1 MAKIKIKSQLSF
13 QNIYDYEETP
23 NILEYEG
30 IKMPCVAHFTS
41 SNFIQFDVR
50 TYLNEKTLQVSQA
63 SEYIDIND
71 VPFYVSFHVV
81 DRYTVRGVLI
91 TKFVLT
97 SKEPFDIEHIDLT
110 KGVFTYGED

>member
-1 MAKIKIKSQLSF
+1 MKKIKIKSQLSF
-13 QNIYDYEETP
+13 QNIYDYKETP

-30 IKMPCVAHFTS
+30 VKMPCVARFTS
-41 SNFIQFDVR
+41 SNFIQFNVT

-63 SEYIDIND
+63 SEYIDINN
-71 VPFYVSFHVV
+71 VPFYVSFHVA

-97 SKEPFDIEHIDLT
+97 SEEPFDIERIDLT
-110 KGVFTYGED
+110 KGMFNYGED

>member
-30 IKMPCVAHFTS
+30 IKMPCVAYFKPN
-41 SNFIQFDVR
+41 NFIHFDVR
-50 TYLNEKTLQVSQA
+50 TYLNEKTLRLVQT
-63 SEYIDIND
+63 SEHIEINGI
-71 VPFYVSFHVV
+71 PFYVSDFISE
-81 DRYTVRGVLI
+81 RYEGGDILKI
-91 TKFVLT
+91 KFQLT
-97 SKEPFDIEHIDLT
+97 SKEPFDIENIDLT

>member
-1 MAKIKIKSQLSF
+1 MAKIKIDSLLSF
-13 QNIYDYEETP
+13 QDIYDYKETP

-30 IKMPCVAHFTS
+30 SKMPCVAYFKP

-50 TYLNEKTLQVSQA
+50 TYLNEKTLRLAQTSK
-63 SEYIDIND
+63 YIDIND
-71 VPFYVSFHVV
+71 VPFYVSSHVV

>member
-50 TYLNEKTLQVSQA
+50 TYLNEKTLRLVQT
-63 SEYIDIND
+63 SEHIEINGI
-71 VPFYVSFHVV
+71 PFYVSDFISE
-81 DRYTVRGVLI
+81 RYEGGDILKI
-91 TKFVLT
+91 KFQLT

-110 KGVFTYGED
+110 KGAFTYGED

>member
-30 IKMPCVAHFTS
+30 IKMPCVARFTS

-50 TYLNEKTLQVSQA
+50 TYLNEKTLRLTQI

-71 VPFYVSFHVV
+71 VPFYVSSHVA
-81 DRYTVRGVLI
+81 DRYTPGSILI

-97 SKEPFDIEHIDLT
+97 SKEPFDIENIDLA
-110 KGVFTYGED
+110 KGGFICDED

>member
-50 TYLNEKTLQVSQA
+50 TYLNEKTLRLTQT
-63 SEYIDIND
+63 SEHIEIND
-71 VPFYVSFHVV
+71 VPFYVSFHVA
-81 DRYTVRGVLI
+81 DRFTEGGILI

-97 SKEPFDIEHIDLT
+97 SKEPFDIENIDLA
-110 KGVFTYGED
+110 KGGFICGED

>member
-30 IKMPCVAHFTS
+30 SKMPCVARFTS

-50 TYLNEKTLQVSQA
+50 TYLNGKTSQVSQT

-71 VPFYVSFHVV
+71 VPFYVSFHVNE
-81 DRYTVRGVLI
+81 RYTAGGVLI

-97 SKEPFDIEHIDLT
+97 SKEPFDIENIDLA
-110 KGVFTYGED
+110 KGGFICDKD

>member
-41 SNFIQFDVR
+41 SNFIHFDVR
-50 TYLNEKTLQVSQA
+50 TYLNEKTLRLVQT
-63 SEYIDIND
+63 SEYIEIDG
-71 VPFYVSFHVV
+71 VPFYVSDFISEGYEGG
-81 DRYTVRGVLI
+81 DMLKM
-91 TKFVLT
+91 KFQLT
-97 SKEPFDIEHIDLT
+97 SKEAFDIENIDLT
-110 KGVFTYGED
+110 KGMFNYGED